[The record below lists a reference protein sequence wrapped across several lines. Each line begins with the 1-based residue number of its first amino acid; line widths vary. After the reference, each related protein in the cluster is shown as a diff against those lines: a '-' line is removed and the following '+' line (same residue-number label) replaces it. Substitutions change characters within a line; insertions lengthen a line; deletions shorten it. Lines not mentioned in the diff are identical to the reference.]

1 MKSVVLK
8 YDPRPKFNPF
18 HERRQR
24 YAVLVCHRRAGKTYA
39 AVNELVSRAL
49 YVNVEK
55 RPNPFYGYIAPY
67 RTQAK
72 QIAWTIL
79 KDAVADIP
87 GAKVYESELYVKL
100 PNGAQIK
107 LFGADDPD
115 SLRGFYFDGVI
126 LDEYGDMKSTM
137 WAVVRPML
145 SDRKGWCVFMGTPK
159 GKNAFYEVREKARKD
174 SENGANKYFYLCL
187 KASESGHLA
196 QNELDEARSEMDEDE
211 YEAEYECSFESAVK
225 GSYYAKYML
234 VLENAGQITKVP
246 VEDVLPV
253 YLAMDI
259 GRADA
264 TVAWFFQVF
273 RGEIR
278 LVDYYRRT
286 NLSVDEFMSDLEG
299 MTDCFGIPY
308 KIEKIY
314 LPHDAR
320 AKTFASGKSTIEQIL
335 AYGYDCEIIPKL
347 SKSDGIQ
354 AVRKTLP
361 LCWFDKDRCEE
372 GIEHL
377 KAYQRKWD
385 ADRKVFAE
393 EPLHDA
399 SSDSADAFRY
409 LCLAVT
415 AHVVTKSKQV
425 KPKVVAQAASTV
437 GVNIATPSIPA
448 RSMGL
453 TLDQLWDCKPRA
465 SRSSRI

>member
-1 MKSVVLK
+1 MSSVVLK
-8 YDPRPKFNPF
+8 YIPRPKFVPF
-18 HERRQR
+18 HNRNQR

-49 YVNVEK
+49 YVNTDH
-55 RPNPFYGYIAPY
+55 RPNPFYGYVAPF

-79 KDAVADIP
+79 KDAVRDIP
-87 GAKVYESELYVKL
+87 GHKIFESELYVKL

-159 GKNAFYEVREKARKD
+159 GKNEFYEVREKARMDEDAK
-174 SENGANKYFYLCL
+174 KYFYLCL

-196 QNELDEARSEMDEDE
+196 QSELDEARAEMDEDE

-225 GSYYAKYML
+225 GSYYSKWML
-234 VLENAGQITKVP
+234 QLEQDGQITSVP
-246 VEDVLPV
+246 TEEGLPV
-253 YLAMDI
+253 YVAMDI
-259 GRADA
+259 GRADS

-278 LVDYYRRT
+278 LVDYYRKN
-286 NLSVDEFMSDLEG
+286 NLSVDEFMSDLED
-299 MTDCFGIPY
+299 MNDNNSIPY

-314 LPHDAR
+314 LPHDAK

-335 AYGYDCEIIPKL
+335 DYGYKCELIPKL
-347 SKSDGIQ
+347 SKADGIQ

-361 LCWFDKDRCEE
+361 LCWFDLTRCYQ

-385 ADRKVFAE
+385 ADKKVFAE

-415 AHVVTKSKQV
+415 DHVIKSSK
-425 KPKVVAQAASTV
+425 KARPAARV
-437 GVNIATPSIPA
+437 NNAAGVNTATPPTAS
-448 RSMGL
+448 SVSQL
-453 TLDQLWDCKPRA
+453 TLDQLWGCRRRA
-465 SRSSRI
+465 ATSRRI